1 VPISSRSGVVGT
13 EAVLNNCQP
22 DLGNQAIPA
31 SIGWVEHNG
40 REKAEQF
47 EQRETT
53 LRERFAETES

>member
-1 VPISSRSGVVGT
+1 VVGT

-47 EQRETT
+47 EQREAT
-53 LRERFAETES
+53 LRERFGDA